1 MERQG
6 TAGGRAALGNTSDA
20 LGNTS
25 DALGN
30 TSDALGN
37 TSDALGNTSDVY
49 RAALGLEKSVEGGV
63 C

>member
-6 TAGGRAALGNTSDA
+6 TAGGRA
-20 LGNTS
+20 
-25 DALGN
+25 
-30 TSDALGN
+30 ALGN